1 MSPTPS
7 SPLPHTRATSING
20 SGPTPTPIPT
30 YTTSTAEMNGVPGM
44 NGGSRVFAHLDD
56 LVAVRP
62 DVDINSPMRTILQ
75 QGELLAK
82 QADTHLDFRRPD
94 IALQEYIK
102 ASIVAIEIIPRHKE
116 YVMLQSGKGELNRM
130 YAGLTKRINAQHP
143 RFADVKV
150 HIKEN
155 NAKSGVKPV
164 GTTVVAAPRSNG
176 IVNGHTRAQ
185 SVQNTPLNP
194 ITNGIV
200 RQKPQVHPKPNGLQ
214 GNAISSA
221 PLDLAARFAVL
232 RSGGTSGVVQD
243 PRIRTQ
249 SIPGSVGSLG
259 AAKPNYTT
267 INRPTGPMEMPSVPT
282 SIPGTSKP
290 ALDLHIPAFPRAP
303 DAIYSPSQ
311 NADVPAAANLL
322 SSVPRSGSYV
332 GTLRAAPPISTHV
345 PTPKIQEGR
354 TEYFVPAHTR
364 DGSISL
370 QKKTSAPVIPDS
382 ATVTAEDLMSYLSY
396 GSQTLKVLL
405 VDVRSREDFESGHI
419 LTPSIICVEPITIR
433 PGISAEQLGDS
444 MIINPDSEQ
453 ALYEHRHDFD
463 LIVFYDQSSSTLKAS
478 GGDDSLVHF
487 SRAVYEHD
495 YEKQLKRRPMLLVG
509 GLDAWTDLL
518 GPASLKATIS
528 RTSSP
533 APDSSSKKH
542 GRPLGRF
549 PPARK
554 PPAVPLKRR
563 KTHSSRPLTREEE
576 EVWDQTLRADS
587 DHWKTAEA
595 ERSSSTELV
604 YAKTT
609 EDFVRRYPELP
620 AIQESMTSPLPSNPV
635 PNNMI
640 RPSSHQL
647 PPPPAR
653 PAPALPRQRSSGLF
667 ERGPIMVPA
676 HSTQQITEPL
686 VAPGLTGLTNA
697 SCVTCYMNA
706 ALQAISA
713 TPFLRDFL
721 ARFNRTVN
729 PVPRKD
735 GELSDP
741 PQLMVRSF
749 NILINHLWSGQYNYL
764 TPQSF
769 SVSIDFFSGS
779 ASLMKT

>member
-7 SPLPHTRATSING
+7 GPSSHTRATSIHG
-20 SGPTPTPIPT
+20 SGPTPTPTSTLSPT
-30 YTTSTAEMNGVPGM
+30 YTTSATKMNGVPAT
-44 NGGSRVFAHLDD
+44 NGGARVFAHLDD
-56 LVAVRP
+56 LVAVKP

-75 QGELLAK
+75 QAELLAK

-130 YAGLTKRINAQHP
+130 YAGLKKRLNAQHP
-143 RFADVKV
+143 RFAEVKIV
-150 HIKEN
+150 IKEN
-155 NAKSGVKPV
+155 NAKSGVKPL
-164 GTTVVAAPRSNG
+164 GNTAATTKLNG
-176 IVNGHTRAQ
+176 VNGHIRAQ
-185 SVQNTPLNP
+185 SVQSTPLNS
-194 ITNGIV
+194 IANGTP

-214 GNAISSA
+214 GNAISSN
-221 PLDLAARFAVL
+221 PLDLAARFAEL
-232 RSGGTSGVVQD
+232 RSGGTTGVVQD

-249 SIPGSVGSLG
+249 SIPGTIESPI
-259 AAKPNYTT
+259 AKPNYTT
-267 INRPTGPMEMPSVPT
+267 INRPTGPREMPSVPT
-282 SIPGTSKP
+282 NLPGAPKP

-311 NADVPAAANLL
+311 NADTPAAANLL

-332 GTLRAAPPISTHV
+332 GTFRAAPPISTHV

-354 TEYFVPAHTR
+354 KEYFVPAHTR
-364 DGSISL
+364 DGSTSL
-370 QKKTSAPVIPDS
+370 EKKASAPVIPDS
-382 ATVTAEDLMSYLSY
+382 TTVTAEDLMNYLRY
-396 GSQTLKVLL
+396 GSHILKVLL

-463 LIVFYDQSSSTLKAS
+463 LMVFYDQASSSLKAS
-478 GGDDSLVHF
+478 GGDDSLLHF

-495 YEKQLKRRPMLLVG
+495 YEKQLKHRPMLLLG

-533 APDSSSKKH
+533 APDSSSRKH

-563 KTHSSRPLTREEE
+563 KTHSSRPLTKEEE

-587 DHWKTAEA
+587 DLWKSAEA
-595 ERSSSTELV
+595 ERQSSAELV

-609 EDFVRRYPELP
+609 EDFFRRYPELP
-620 AIQESMTSPLPSNPV
+620 AIQESMTSPLPSDPV
-635 PNNMI
+635 PNQMI
-640 RPSSHQL
+640 RSIPHQP

-676 HSTQQITEPL
+676 HSAQQITEPL
-686 VAPGLTGLTNA
+686 VAPGLTGLTNS
-697 SCVTCYMNA
+697 SCVTCYMNS

-721 ARFNRTVN
+721 LRFNRSIY

-735 GELSDP
+735 GESSDP
-741 PQLMVRSF
+741 PQLLVRSF
-749 NILINHLWSGQYNYL
+749 NILMNHLWSGQYNFL

-769 SVSIDFFSGS
+769 SVSIIYFSP
-779 ASLMKT
+779 